1 MTANRRRREDVDN
14 PILSDSE
21 EDYKLRSNSIYQNT
35 NYIELM
41 KLLDDPAIITPK
53 GSPDTNIVNILTKKS
68 YNVPA
73 SKIPKF
79 FEYLDSCRRNK
90 LPFMFH
96 ERQLDHS
103 GIMLDFDIMQDCDTT
118 QINDVI
124 VQHLVTKLTKLLFTM
139 IVVEE
144 NTKIYIGVTK
154 KPKVLY
160 NEEKKVYKDGFH
172 LIIPGIQI
180 TKAAKRYFVRYLI
193 DNEVLDRVFQEVAP
207 AARVHGYDKKYH
219 VGEFLDENS
228 AHVPVYFVGS
238 ATKIGNKPYKLEYIY
253 EVVLTHDKEILISR
267 RDDIRARAEKGE
279 INICREFS
287 LNFPGSFIQ
296 KKPYQMTPE
305 ITAKLSMAAKERE
318 PQEAPSEDLSVP
330 DPRKLELKRLVDILG
345 SERYSKY
352 GPWFQVLCALASS
365 PSNKDIAEYFS
376 KKWAGFKKEDFNY
389 HWQQA
394 MRGGNRELKINI
406 GSLYYWAKKDN
417 PDAYVAIKRESLD
430 HIIKSN
436 IYNSIKQA
444 SFGHYAFAEILHK
457 LLSYKYVTDNP
468 PDIRGTTY
476 WYEFITEEDEQREP
490 HELYKWRVYN
500 IPPPSLNDY
509 ISTKLP
515 EIFQNYYQELN
526 IQAKKLDDE
535 NNKWYKTLLSNL
547 TYSIRNLGLT
557 PFKTNVLKEAAI
569 KFRQYGFTSKLDS
582 SPLIRGVANGVL
594 RLLTGP
600 SMKPILVQGYNDYKI
615 MKTTPIEYAQFNP
628 YDANTKNV
636 LLALRA
642 IFPDDEPDT
651 FEFFMHYI
659 STSLDLLPKD
669 NLFMILQGGGG
680 NGKSFI
686 VEMLKATLGDYIQ
699 KIDSQFLTSFANT
712 RGSATHELTLMQK
725 ATLVYYS
732 EMNKQE
738 KLNIARIK
746 EVTGAEHMQVRGMFK
761 EATNFK
767 PCCNHMLLTNEE
779 PILES
784 CDYSVLRRFKYIRM
798 KIKFVE
804 NLMRGYTARDEYTRE
819 AKNYQKTWPKNPI
832 VCSALLGIFPW
843 YHRNLHFRY
852 KGSVHNINHPHIMHE
867 TMEYQ
872 KRQDKL
878 TQFISERFV
887 KTEDPNSEMPL
898 IDECKKYTE
907 WHKKKHGGTSASNMT
922 IADQLRNSIVKS
934 YIHNNR
940 NGGFIRGYR
949 FLDYDGEP
957 LKNGEEYFIKTQNEL
972 DGTNFRIARESA
984 EEFYARIC
992 TEYEDQRRI
1001 FDNIEE
1007 LEDEKMG
1014 EEEKI
1019 RTHLDNISSA
1029 SPQADLKEGI
1039 KEVPIVNA
1047 VIKKT
1052 TKITEEDM
1060 RDMDDLLQFINIKT
1074 KEEKNKE

>member
-1 MTANRRRREDVDN
+1 MATSRRRRDDIDN
-14 PILSDSE
+14 PVLSDSE
-21 EDYKLRSNSIYQNT
+21 EDYKMRSNSIYQNS
-35 NYIELM
+35 NYIELL
-41 KLLDDPAIITPK
+41 KLLEDPTIITPK
-53 GSPDTNIVNILTKKS
+53 GCPDTNIVNILTKKS
-68 YNVPA
+68 YNVPT
-73 SKIPKF
+73 SKIAKF
-79 FEYLDSCRRNK
+79 FDCLDACRRAK

-96 ERQLDHS
+96 ERQLEPS
-103 GIMLDFDIMQDCDTT
+103 GIMLDFDIMQDCDNS

-124 VQHLVTKLTKLLFTM
+124 VQHLVTKLIKILLSM
-139 IVVEE
+139 IVIED
-144 NTKIYIGVTK
+144 NTKIYVGVTK

-172 LIIPGIQI
+172 LIIPSIQI
-180 TKAAKRYFVRYLI
+180 TRAAKRYFVKYLI
-193 DNEVLDRVFQEVAP
+193 DNEILDRVFQEVVP
-207 AARVHGYDKKYH
+207 ASRINGYEKKYH

-228 AHVPVYFVGS
+228 AHVPVYFIGS
-238 ATKIGNKPYKLEYIY
+238 ATKIGNKPYKLEYVY

-267 RDDIRARAEKGE
+267 RDDIQAKADRCE
-279 INICREFS
+279 INVCREFS
-287 LNFPGSFIQ
+287 LNFQGTLIQ
-296 KKPYQMTPE
+296 KKPYHMTAE
-305 ITAKLSMAAKERE
+305 ITSKLTQSATEKEPYE
-318 PQEAPSEDLSVP
+318 PSSEEITIL
-330 DPRKLELKRLVDILG
+330 DPRKQELKKLADIL
-345 SERYSKY
+345 SPERYTRF
-352 GPWFQVLCALASS
+352 GLWFQILCSLASS

-376 KKWAGFKKEDFNY
+376 KKWPNFKKEDFEY

-394 MRGGNRELKINI
+394 LRGGGREIKVNI
-406 GSLYYWAKKDN
+406 GTFYYLAKKDN
-417 PDAYVAIKRESLD
+417 PDAYLAIKRDSLD
-430 HIIKSN
+430 HIIKGN

-468 PDIRGTTY
+468 PDSRGITY

-490 HELYKWRVYN
+490 YELYKWRAYN

-515 EIFQNYYQELN
+515 EIFQGYYQELN

-547 TYSIRNLGLT
+547 TTSIRNLGLT

-569 KFRQYGFTSKLDS
+569 KFRQYGFTAKLDA

-615 MKTTPIEYAQFNP
+615 MKTTPIEYAHFNP
-628 YDANTKNV
+628 YDINTKNV

-686 VEMLKATLGDYIQ
+686 VEMLKSTLGDYIQ

-738 KLNIARIK
+738 ILNIARIK

-767 PCCNHMLLTNEE
+767 PCCNHILLTNEE
-779 PILES
+779 PKLES
-784 CDYSVLRRFKYIRM
+784 CDYSVLRRFKYINM

-804 NLMRGYTARDEYTRE
+804 NLMRGYVNRDEYTRE
-819 AKNYQKTWPKNPI
+819 AKNYQKTWPKNPLI
-832 VCSALLGIFPW
+832 CSALLSIFPW
-843 YHRNLHFRY
+843 YHRNLHFKY

-872 KRQDKL
+872 KRQDRL
-878 TQFISERFV
+878 TQFISERFI
-887 KTEDPNSEMPL
+887 KIEDQNAEVAL
-898 IDECKKYTE
+898 FDECKKYTD
-907 WHKKKHGGTSASNMT
+907 WHKKKHGMTNMSNMT
-922 IADQLRNSIVKS
+922 IADQLRNSIIKS
-934 YIHNNR
+934 YIYNNR
-940 NGGFIRGYR
+940 NGGCIRGYR
-949 FLDYDGEP
+949 FLEFDGEP
-957 LKNGEEYFIKTQNEL
+957 LKPGEEYFIKTQNEL
-972 DGTNFRIARESA
+972 DGSNFGISRENA
-984 EEFYARIC
+984 EEFYSRIC
-992 TEYEDQRRI
+992 AEYESQKNI
-1001 FDNIEE
+1001 FDNTEE
-1007 LEDEKMG
+1007 LEDEKTC
-1014 EEEKI
+1014 EEVKI
-1019 RTHLDNISSA
+1019 RNHIDNISSA
-1029 SPQADLKEGI
+1029 TPPIELKGGV

-1047 VIKKT
+1047 VVKKT
-1052 TKITEEDM
+1052 AKLTEEDM
-1060 RDMDDLLQFINIKT
+1060 QDMDDILKFII
-1074 KEEKNKE
+1074 EKPKNENQK